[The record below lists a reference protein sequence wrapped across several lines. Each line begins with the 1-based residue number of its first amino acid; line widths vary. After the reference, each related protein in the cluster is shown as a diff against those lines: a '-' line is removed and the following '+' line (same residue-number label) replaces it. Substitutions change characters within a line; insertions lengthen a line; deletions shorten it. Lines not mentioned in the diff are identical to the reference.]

1 MKKKIVFFTGSGVS
15 VNSGL
20 PTYRMEDGLW
30 NDYNINEV
38 AISLAVKNNLPVVNS
53 FFNTMRQKVNLAKPN
68 DAHYSIAKFQDD
80 YDVTVITQNIDD
92 LHERAGTEMVYH
104 LHGNIFETRTTGNTK
119 VVDKRTTDIQDDER
133 CLQTNGRL
141 RPNVVLFDE
150 TPHYLNESA
159 KILREADHIVVVGT
173 SLSVW
178 PVNQLILQFIDKEKI
193 IIIDSNK
200 EMVES
205 LPILYQCKAFIAK
218 DAIEGLKSLNYFLR

>member
-30 NDYNINEV
+30 NDHDINKV
-38 AISLAVKNNLPVVNS
+38 ATSHAVKNNLSVVNV

-68 DAHYSIAKFQDD
+68 EAHYSISKLQDD

-92 LHERAGTEMVYH
+92 LHERSGTEMVYH

-119 VVDKRTTDIQDDER
+119 VVDKRTTNISEDER
-133 CLQTNGRL
+133 CPKTNGKL

-150 TPHYLNESA
+150 IPLHLEISHKILNE
-159 KILREADHIVVVGT
+159 ADYIFVIGT

-178 PVNQLILQFIDKEKI
+178 PVNQLILQHRDKEKI
-193 IIIDSNK
+193 IIIDKN
-200 EMVES
+200 EQMLDV
-205 LPILYQCKAFIAK
+205 LPILYQCKAFISK
-218 DAIEGLKSLNYFLR
+218 DAIEGMKVLTRFL